1 MVLKI
6 RYKALHEEKRLQL
19 DSEGAGY
26 YWALKIDTT
35 GRGRGRRALDSLL
48 GDICFFSLR

>member
-6 RYKALHEEKRLQL
+6 RYIALHEEKRLQL

-26 YWALKIDTT
+26 YWALKIDTA
-35 GRGRGRRALDSLL
+35 GRGKRRRAGSPVHGVPHLL
-48 GDICFFSLR
+48 GS

>member
-19 DSEGAGY
+19 DSEGAGS

-35 GRGRGRRALDSLL
+35 GRGRGRRTVCVCV
-48 GDICFFSLR
+48 GG